1 VQVGNYTL
9 SGLLGRGGTSE
20 VYAATHRLRGD
31 AVALKLLRR
40 ALADDDALRD
50 AFLAEAVRTREI
62 QHPNVVRVLEV
73 GHDDASGSCY
83 LVMERIDGESLAAR
97 LARCGQLPE
106 ADLRRLCAA
115 IADGM
120 AAAHARGV
128 VHRDLK
134 PGNVMLRG
142 DVPTIVDFGIAKSLG
157 ATSAVVTERRVGTVA
172 YMAPEQL
179 TDGLIAPAVDIWALG
194 VVMYET
200 ATGKLPFGSFT
211 GGRLPQL
218 FDTPPRAA
226 TLAPI
231 SPALDDLIARCLERD
246 PGKRPAAMADIARAL
261 RSDDD
266 ERVTADVGA
275 VASVPLASSAPR
287 RRQWPLV
294 VVLSAS
300 VAVAATVTAVLASK
314 VPSPPPAPAAS
325 VPPDAEPIAVP
336 VESPTVPDEPPTLP
350 DEPPTLPDAPIEH
363 AAPPPTPRHE
373 QRPKPRAKP
382 TKPRTTSQGETL
394 D

>member
-1 VQVGNYTL
+1 MHVGNYTL

-31 AVALKLLRR
+31 AVAIKLLRR

-62 QHPNVVRVLEV
+62 AHPNVVRVLDV
-73 GHDDASGSCY
+73 GHDDATGSCY

-97 LARCGQLPE
+97 LARVGRLAE
-106 ADLRRLCAA
+106 AELRRLCAA

-120 AAAHARGV
+120 AAAHARGI

-157 ATSAVVTERRVGTVA
+157 ATSAVITERRVGTVA

-179 TDGLIAPAVDIWALG
+179 TDGLITPAVDIWALG
-194 VVMYET
+194 VVMYEA
-200 ATGKLPFGSFT
+200 ATGTLPFGSFSD
-211 GGRLPQL
+211 GRLPQL

-246 PGKRPAAMADIARAL
+246 PGKRAAAMDDIARTL
-261 RSDDD
+261 RGDDD

-275 VASVPLASSAPR
+275 VAPVPLASAAPR
-287 RRQWPLV
+287 HRRWLLV

-300 VAVAATVTAVLASK
+300 LAVATTVTVVLASRA
-314 VPSPPPAPAAS
+314 PSPPPAPPAS
-325 VPPDAEPIAVP
+325 VPPDAAPSLVLP
-336 VESPTVPDEPPTLP
+336 VEQPPP
-350 DEPPTLPDAPIEH
+350 PDAAIED
-363 AAPPPTPRHE
+363 AAPRPKPRHE
-373 QRPKPRAKP
+373 PRPKPRAQS